1 MYFTLTS
8 PPPKKKLIFQC
19 SIYVY
24 FTSKKYRRFGYKNAN
39 YYILLHIRQS
49 RKFHEMI
56 IGRDFLQSLKVVID
70 FEYQVIRWEDVS
82 IPMNRTKLAKN
93 KKEELHML
101 FLS

>member
-1 MYFTLTS
+1 MYVFYTY
-8 PPPKKKLIFQC
+8 PPPKKITFQC
-19 SIYVY
+19 SMYVY
-24 FTSKKYRRFGYKNAN
+24 FTSKKYKRFGYKNGN